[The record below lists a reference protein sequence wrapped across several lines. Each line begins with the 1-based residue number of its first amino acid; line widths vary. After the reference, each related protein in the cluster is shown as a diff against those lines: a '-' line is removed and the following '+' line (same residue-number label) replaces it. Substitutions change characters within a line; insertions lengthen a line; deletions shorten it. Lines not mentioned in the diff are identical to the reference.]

1 MRISDWSSDV
11 CSSDLLEVAD
21 SVDIDALEELG
32 GVGPLHLDLAEG
44 RGVEQPDLSAQ
55 REHLARDRRMFVFT
69 GTGEIGG
76 SQPQAVIFHP
86 GACRDRRCM
95 GGGMGE
101 RHQILADR
109 TPRDTADRHGVERS
123 EEQTSELQSLMRT
136 SYALFRL
143 KKTTQNIA

>member
-1 MRISDWSSDV
+1 MLAEHQAVSATPD
-11 CSSDLLEVAD
+11 LEVAD

-76 SQPQAVIFHP
+76 SQTQAVIFHP
-86 GACRDRRCM
+86 GACRDRRCIDRKSGVWGKSVSVRVEL
-95 GGGMGE
+95 GGG
-101 RHQILADR
+101 
-109 TPRDTADRHGVERS
+109 
-123 EEQTSELQSLMRT
+123 
-136 SYALFRL
+136 
-143 KKTTQNIA
+143 